1 MKQLKL
7 TDFRL
12 AVISDAA
19 PARNGVGAYYQDLV
33 QHMEAYL
40 GQVAVFSPLI
50 ADGRWRAGM
59 SLPMPGDTTQRMCMP
74 NPVSLKRWL
83 EEVQPHAV
91 IIPTPGPYGLLGAY
105 LANRMGVPVITGFH
119 TSFEQLTDLY
129 WSGSVMGKIAYRYF
143 DRSHRYLF
151 GKATEV
157 LANSENMLELAHQL
171 GASSPMLMG
180 TPIPAEFINT
190 PVRPHSGTI
199 RRCLFA
205 GRLAAEKNVAAVFAA
220 ARSHPGIEFTMA
232 GDGPLRR
239 EVEHQTSQLN
249 NLTYLGWLSRRGL
262 RQQIDAHDALVLPS
276 HFESFGTVA
285 LEAMMRQRI
294 AVVSKGCGIAQWPDL
309 TDQLTVISPTMELSE
324 ALEVL
329 QNQSSSDL
337 LSQSQ
342 SGAEAAMKVHNQ
354 CISHWLQVLTQS
366 TNTLPVAA

>member
-1 MKQLKL
+1 MKQLNL
-7 TDFRL
+7 TEFSL

-40 GQVAVFSPLI
+40 GRVAVFSPLI
-50 ADGRWRAGM
+50 NDGRWRAGM

-74 NPVSLKRWL
+74 NPVELKRWL
-83 EEVQPHAV
+83 DEVRPHAV

-129 WSGSVMGKIAYRYF
+129 WADSVMGKIAFRYF
-143 DRSHRYLF
+143 ERSHRYLF

-157 LANSENMLELAHQL
+157 LANSDNMLELAHQL
-171 GASSPMLMG
+171 GASQPMLMG

-190 PVRPHSGTI
+190 PVLPHAGVI

-220 ARSHPGIEFTMA
+220 AERHPHIEFTVA

-239 EVEHQTSQLN
+239 EVEHQTRRLR
-249 NLTYLGWLSRRGL
+249 NLTYIGWLSRQGL
-262 RQQIDAHDALVLPS
+262 REQIDAHDALVLPS

-285 LEAMMRQRI
+285 MEAMVRQRI
-294 AVVSKGCGIAQWPDL
+294 AVVSAGCGIAQWPNL
-309 TDQLTVISPTMELSE
+309 AAKLTVLSPGMTLSDALASLQSRSSGEL
-324 ALEVL
+324 V
-329 QNQSSSDL
+329 
-337 LSQSQ
+337 SQAQ
-342 SGAEAAMKVHNQ
+342 AGAEAAMRVHEQ

-366 TNTLPVAA
+366 MNTLPVAA